1 MENLEQVRARNALKF
16 AHGIRQGTGDGKA
29 DAVVKKTATRI
40 VQNGFLG
47 ALAFGLEKGDGPED
61 VFVAILYHVMQ
72 PEVKIMDPRVKSFA
86 PIAQLDRSKDVRLPV
101 IDQQSAL
108 EKFLEEISGKGF
120 SALQLMRLTE
130 EAMHFLSFLRRF
142 TKD

>member
-16 AHGIRQGTGDGKA
+16 AHGIRQGAGDGKA

-47 ALAFGLEKGDGPED
+47 ALAFGLDKGEGPED
-61 VFVAILYHVMQ
+61 VFVAILYHLMQ
-72 PEVKIMDPRVKSFA
+72 PEVNIMDARNDEFA
-86 PIAQLDRSKDVRLPV
+86 PIARLDQVSAAKLPV
-101 IDQQSAL
+101 SGQEQSL
-108 EKFLEEISGKGF
+108 YEFLKEISSENF
-120 SALQLMRLTE
+120 SALQLMRLSE

-142 TKD
+142 TQG